1 MLVVEQRFCGLR
13 KSDKFGGTWI
23 PFSVN
28 NLRLAMCSFA
38 RVTSV
43 IRRGPAR
50 NNANAVPNWVASQR
64 CKPTV
69 QKSGLLTRLSLALA
83 FVFPLLTLFVQILAF
98 QLNCTTLNTLLH
110 CLSSQE
116 LPVGPR
122 LSFSNMQLTMPQY
135 MKSVLSRL
143 TWSQAVNVIFVFTTI
158 KQLTVFYCVREFVIS
173 Q

>member
-1 MLVVEQRFCGLR
+1 MVEGGSPSVFVHYLKCTIKGCQEGQSNSEWLARFEDAMLVVEQRFCGLR

-69 QKSGLLTRLSLALA
+69 QKSGLLARLSLALA
-83 FVFPLLTLFVQILAF
+83 FVFPLLTLFV
-98 QLNCTTLNTLLH
+98 
-110 CLSSQE
+110 
-116 LPVGPR
+116 
-122 LSFSNMQLTMPQY
+122 
-135 MKSVLSRL
+135 
-143 TWSQAVNVIFVFTTI
+143 
-158 KQLTVFYCVREFVIS
+158 
-173 Q
+173 